1 MSNRLVLR
9 MNLEKNSRYN
19 LIVIFLAFVINMSR
33 LVIYIFKLYG
43 LTYLRRMFPK
53 TSFYKALGWGFAVTL
68 LVTFLFQ
75 RMGFIRI
82 DFDEYLVNILILGSW
97 WMLTSLVFYYSRKIR
112 LHKKNLLRILYLALF
127 FTGILLLDQWMSIPD
142 NPVSILLLI
151 LFWMG
156 IAHFVA
162 PAFFKKY
169 QKVIFFVYGVIWIGF
184 TLIRWDET
192 FMQEN
197 HDWVILMLLMPIPVF
212 LLLWVFE
219 QWKRIKDLENQKNQ
233 AELAMLK
240 NQINPHFLFN
250 TLNNLYG
257 LCVEKSDAAPEV
269 VLRLS
274 DMMRYTIY
282 EGKKKEVLL
291 SEEVEYLESFL
302 ALHKLRHR
310 NAPTIEF
317 NVAIVE
323 GLKIA
328 PLLFI
333 VPVENAFKHG
343 VEKLTEGAF
352 VTIDL
357 SANQE
362 KLSLKV
368 ANNYDME
375 SKNGGNG
382 IGLENLKRRLEL
394 TYPGEHSLQI
404 TQKNGIYTLVLEILW
419 CR

>member
-1 MSNRLVLR
+1 
-9 MNLEKNSRYN
+9 
-19 LIVIFLAFVINMSR
+19 
-33 LVIYIFKLYG
+33 
-43 LTYLRRMFPK
+43 MFPK
-53 TSFYKALGWGFAVTL
+53 LTLFKALGWGFAVTVLVCFL
-68 LVTFLFQ
+68 LQ
-75 RMGFIRI
+75 RMGFIKI
-82 DFDEYLVNILILGSW
+82 DFDEYLENILILGSW
-97 WMLTSLVFYYSRKIR
+97 WMLASLLFYYSRKIR
-112 LHKKNLLRILYLALF
+112 LRKQSLLRILYLALF
-127 FTGILLLDQWMSIPD
+127 LTGTLLLDQWMSIPD
-142 NPVSILLLI
+142 NPVSIFLLI

-156 IAHFVA
+156 IAQFVA
-162 PAFFKKY
+162 PIFFKKF
-169 QKVIFFVYGVIWIGF
+169 QKVIFLVYGLIWIVF
-184 TLIRWDET
+184 TLIRWNET
-192 FMQEN
+192 YLREN
-197 HDWVILMLLMPIPVF
+197 HELAIFMLLIPIPFF

-219 QWKRIKDLENQKNQ
+219 QWKRMRDLENQKNQ

-269 VLRLS
+269 VLKLS

-282 EGKKKEVLL
+282 EGKENEVLL
-291 SEEVEYLESFL
+291 SKEVEYLESFL

-317 NVAIVE
+317 NVDVID

-343 VEKLTEGAF
+343 VEKLTEGAI

-357 SANQE
+357 SANLE

-368 ANNYDME
+368 ANNYDLE
-375 SKNGGNG
+375 SKNEGNG

-419 CR
+419 SR

>member
-1 MSNRLVLR
+1 M
-9 MNLEKNSRYN
+9 
-19 LIVIFLAFVINMSR
+19 FVIKMLR
-33 LVIYIFKLYG
+33 LVINIFKQSRLP
-43 LTYLRRMFPK
+43 YLRRMFPK
-53 TSFYKALGWGFAVTL
+53 SSFFKALAWGFAVTVLVSFL
-68 LVTFLFQ
+68 LQ
-75 RMGFIRI
+75 RVGFIKI
-82 DFDEYLVNILILGSW
+82 DFDEYLENILILGSW
-97 WMLTSLVFYYSRKIR
+97 WMLCSLVFYYSRKIR
-112 LHKKNLLRILYLALF
+112 LRKQSLLRILYLALF
-127 FTGILLLDQWMSIPD
+127 LTGTLLLDQWMSIPD
-142 NPVSILLLI
+142 NPVSIFLLI

-156 IAHFVA
+156 IAQFVA
-162 PAFFKKY
+162 PAFFKKF
-169 QKVIFFVYGVIWIGF
+169 QKVIFLVYGLIWVGF
-184 TLIRWDET
+184 SLLRWNET
-192 FMQEN
+192 YLREHHELAIF
-197 HDWVILMLLMPIPVF
+197 MLLIPIPFF

-219 QWKRIKDLENQKNQ
+219 QWKRMRDLENQKNQ

-257 LCVEKSDAAPEV
+257 LSVEKSDAAPEV
-269 VLRLS
+269 VLKLS

-282 EGKKKEVLL
+282 EGKENEVLL
-291 SEEVEYLESFL
+291 SKEVEYLESFL

-310 NAPTIEF
+310 NAPDIKF
-317 NVAIVE
+317 KVDVID

-357 SANQE
+357 YVNLD

-368 ANNYDME
+368 VNNYDLE
-375 SKNGGNG
+375 GKDEENG

-394 TYPGEHSLQI
+394 TYPGGHSLQI

-419 CR
+419 SR

>member
-19 LIVIFLAFVINMSR
+19 LIVIFLAFVINMFR

-82 DFDEYLVNILILGSW
+82 DFDEYLENILILGSW
-97 WMLTSLVFYYSRKIR
+97 WMLSSLVFYYSRKIR
-112 LHKKNLLRILYLALF
+112 LRKQSLLRILYLALF
-127 FTGILLLDQWMSIPD
+127 LTGALLLDQWMSVPD
-142 NPVSILLLI
+142 NPVSIFLLI

-269 VLRLS
+269 VLKLS
-274 DMMRYTIY
+274 EMMRYTIY
-282 EGKKKEVLL
+282 EGKENEVLL
-291 SEEVEYLESFL
+291 SKEVEYLESFL

-310 NAPTIEF
+310 NEPTIEF
-317 NVAIVE
+317 NVAIIE
-323 GLKIA
+323 NLKIA

-357 SANQE
+357 SANLE

-368 ANNYDME
+368 ANNYDLE
-375 SKNGGNG
+375 GKNKGNG

-419 CR
+419 SR